1 MASEYLVVS
10 GSRKPQSRSRILA
23 SYLLDYYQ
31 TNALEAEILD
41 LREFDLPFCDG
52 ATAYGNPEAIRC
64 NQIVAAARVIVV
76 AAPIYNY
83 DLSATV
89 KNLIELTGQSWESKI
104 VGFACAAGGYTSYM
118 SVMAFANS
126 LMLDFRCLVIPRFVF
141 ATGEDFDNGQLV
153 SEEVKRRLLEL
164 GEMSTRVRYA

>member
-1 MASEYLVVS
+1 M
-10 GSRKPQSRSRILA
+10 LA

-31 TNALEAEILD
+31 TNSLEAEILD

-52 ATAYGNPEAIRC
+52 DTAYGDPEAIRC

-89 KNLIELTGQSWESKI
+89 KNLLELTGEAWENKI

-141 ATGEDFDNGQLV
+141 ATGADFDDGHLV
-153 SEEVKRRLLEL
+153 SEEIKRRLLEL
-164 GEMSTRVRYA
+164 GEMSTRIRYA

>member
-1 MASEYLVVS
+1 MPSEYLVVS
-10 GSRKPQSRSRILA
+10 GSRKAQSRSRILA

-31 TNALEAEILD
+31 TNALDAEVLD
-41 LREFDLPFCDG
+41 LRAVNLPFCDG
-52 ATAYGNPEAIRC
+52 DAAYGDPEAIRC

-76 AAPIYNY
+76 AAPIYNF

-89 KNLIELTGQSWESKI
+89 KNLLELTGQSWESKI

-153 SEEVKRRLLEL
+153 SDEVKRRLLEL
-164 GEMSTRVRYA
+164 GEISTRVRYA

>member
-1 MASEYLVVS
+1 M
-10 GSRKPQSRSRILA
+10 LA
-23 SYLLDYYQ
+23 SYLLDYYE

-41 LREFDLPFCDG
+41 LREFDLPLCDG
-52 ATAYGNPEAIRC
+52 DAAYGHPEVIRC

-89 KNLIELTGQSWESKI
+89 KNLLELTGQAWESKI

-141 ATGEDFDNGQLV
+141 ATGADFDDGQLV
-153 SEEVKRRLLEL
+153 SEEIKRRLLEL
-164 GEMSTRVRYA
+164 GEMSTRIRYA